1 MDGWCLTL
9 NGIDGWCLT
18 SNGVDMWCLTSNGA
32 HTSLRQLNS
41 SLPLQAT
48 PTMKTARMPS
58 RISYRYV
65 EIYALRSCDMAYN
78 ALLSDDWV
86 CGVAID

>member
-1 MDGWCLTL
+1 MVFVTKWRSCFSAST
-9 NGIDGWCLT
+9 
-18 SNGVDMWCLTSNGA
+18 
-32 HTSLRQLNS
+32 QLFS
-41 SLPLQAT
+41 PTACMQAT

-86 CGVAID
+86 CGVAIDLCALLSDDWVCGVAID